1 MSNFSI
7 YSDEDIDNEIKKLK
21 ELEIQNLEDIIQ
33 KYKDTFQKISE
44 SNVELLNKFE
54 KYKLKLKEKFLENN
68 RSIREFDSNADKI
81 YNRYEQ
87 ANLNNDHDMVERM
100 NQSLIEHGIERN
112 NVIINNNLLSE
123 NIDYTE
129 KRVKI
134 ILERNMKLM
143 DQLMTAIENLYKQ
156 IRKLEDETDEDV
168 STSVRKKRKYSAG
181 KNKKKSLKKRRKRAN
196 KKTKRRNSRN

>member
-21 ELEIQNLEDIIQ
+21 ELEIQSLEDIIQ

-44 SNVELLNKFE
+44 SNVELLNKFK

-68 RSIREFDSNADKI
+68 RSIREFDSNVHKI

-100 NQSLIEHGIERN
+100 NQSLIDHGIERN

-123 NIDYTE
+123 DIDYTE

-143 DQLMTAIENLYKQ
+143 NQLIDEIENLYKQ

-168 STSVRKKRKYSAG
+168 STSVRKKRKHSGG